1 MIALSTISVMNNIG
15 LKATESDIMSDIGL
29 NFLPIS
35 DIQQSET
42 EKEKKSGQS
51 TALAPDRETYRLIP
65 L

>member
-15 LKATESDIMSDIGL
+15 LKGTESDIMSDIGL

-42 EKEKKSGQS
+42 EKKKKSGRF
-51 TALAPDRETYRLIP
+51 LLYGFKL
-65 L
+65 